1 MDKELFMSEVKD
13 WLVETGKVKELQTKL
28 RADLIKAI
36 TNTRGLKVKPATAAV
51 SATSQPADCA
61 LDLLV
66 MEHLM
71 TRKFWYA
78 SSVLA
83 SEADFGRFNPPNIE
97 ETCLVGNKSQNKNAK
112 SQHPVKFSTQEVHSV
127 MGEMLQSGQMPDQGF
142 TDTVYGVYCRD
153 RRVSL
158 LQTLVKRFFQDF
170 QLASKPVKANHA
182 TGVQTHPGKESATKS
197 TQTKDNLLTEIQDAR
212 EQIDRL
218 NEENRQLRARLEQE
232 LQAKF
237 DRLQRQPNRI
247 GGSEFH
253 HINQPGMRIEGV
265 QSPDYLAGAQDFVAR
280 MRDKLTDLSTSN
292 QQIMNTVNH
301 R

>member
-36 TNTRGLKVKPATAAV
+36 TNTKGLKVKPATNAAV

-97 ETCLVGNKSQNKNAK
+97 ETCLVGSNSQNKNAK
-112 SQHPVKFSTQEVHSV
+112 TQHPVKFSTQEVHSV
-127 MGEMLQSGQMPDQGF
+127 MGEMLLSGQKPDQGF

-158 LQTLVKRFFQDF
+158 LQTLVNRFFQDF

-182 TGVQTHPGKESATKS
+182 TGVQTHPVKESATKS
-197 TQTKDNLLTEIQDAR
+197 TQTKDNLLMEIQDAR

-237 DRLQRQPNRI
+237 DRQRQPNRI
-247 GGSEFH
+247 RESEIH
-253 HINQPGMRIEGV
+253 HINQPSMRIEGV

-292 QQIMNTVNH
+292 QQIMNTMNH